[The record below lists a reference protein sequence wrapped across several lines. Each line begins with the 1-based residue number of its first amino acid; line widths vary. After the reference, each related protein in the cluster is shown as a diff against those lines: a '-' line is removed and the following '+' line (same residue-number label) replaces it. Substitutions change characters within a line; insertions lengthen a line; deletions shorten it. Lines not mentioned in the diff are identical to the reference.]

1 MSDALNIKRYRL
13 AYGGDDG
20 SDVRRWKLR
29 RVAGANDAN
38 GGGTAATMTPRP
50 RAGQRS
56 DAMYASPART

>member
-1 MSDALNIKRYRL
+1 MSDTLNIKRYRL

-29 RVAGANDAN
+29 RVAGANAR
-38 GGGTAATMTPRP
+38 GGAAATMTPRP
-50 RAGQRS
+50 RAGQLS